1 MRSASPTCIW
11 LEVQENAA
19 LLPLFLTG
27 GHVAAR
33 PVRAGWRVRVGGF
46 HGYSTVRDHSTRMV
60 LCKCMQ
66 DMMYWLQGGFIAA
79 EGAVSGNNTA
89 ATSLQLWF

>member
-1 MRSASPTCIW
+1 
-11 LEVQENAA
+11 
-19 LLPLFLTG
+19 
-27 GHVAAR
+27 
-33 PVRAGWRVRVGGF
+33 
-46 HGYSTVRDHSTRMV
+46 
-60 LCKCMQ
+60 MQ